1 MKTRYFIL
9 CLVLLSVSTAFASD
23 QKVLE
28 SSTDD
33 QIAVNVTV
41 YNSNI
46 GLIKETRKI
55 NLPVGEGE
63 LRFMNVASHIMPVT
77 VHVKSLNFPEKF
89 TILEQNYEYDL
100 MSADKLLDKYVGE
113 KIKIIDWNKFQDR
126 KDVAEAI
133 LLSNNKGQIFKIDNE
148 IYLGHPGYKVLPGIP
163 ENLISK
169 PTLMWLY
176 SNTSQKSH
184 RLEVSYLT
192 KNINWK
198 ADYVLVLNQDDTAAD
213 ISGWVTLDNKSG
225 VTYKDAQLKL
235 VAGEVHRV
243 EERFEDRAY
252 AMETMKKAR
261 GPQFEEKAFFEY
273 HIYNL
278 KRKTT
283 IKNRQTKQVSLLE
296 SAIKRVQKELLVQG
310 NRNYFFQQ
318 YRDQHPKQPVNVYV
332 QFANSKDN
340 RLGMPLPEGI
350 VRLYKEDDDGSLQF
364 IGEDRIAHTPKDEV
378 IRLKIGEA
386 FDVVAE
392 RIQTNYRRI
401 TSNRH
406 ESEWE
411 ITLRNHKKNDISV
424 GIEEPLYGNWKV
436 LETTHPYK
444 KIDAFRI
451 RFNVKI
457 PGDGEIKVKYS
468 VRVGL

>member
-9 CLVLLSVSTAFASD
+9 YLVLLSVSTAFASG

-33 QIAVNVTV
+33 QVAVKVTV

-46 GLIKETRKI
+46 GLIKETRKV
-55 NLPVGEGE
+55 NLPVGDGE

-89 TILEQNYEYDL
+89 SVLEQNYEYDL
-100 MSADKLLDKYVGE
+100 MNADKLLDKYVGE

-126 KDVAEAI
+126 KEMVEAR
-133 LLSNNKGQIFKIDNE
+133 LLSNNKGQIFQIDNE

-176 SNTSQKSH
+176 SNTSPNSH

-198 ADYVLVLNQDDTAAD
+198 ADYVLVLNQNDTAAD

-235 VAGEVHRV
+235 VAGEVNRV

-252 AMETMKKAR
+252 AMESMKKAR

-283 IKNRQTKQVSLLE
+283 LKNRQTKQVNLLE

-310 NRNYFFQQ
+310 NRNYFFRQ
-318 YRDQHPKQPVNVYV
+318 YRDQRPKQPVNVYV
-332 QFANSKDN
+332 QFANSKEN

-350 VRLYKEDDDGSLQF
+350 VRLYKEDNDGSLQF
-364 IGEDRIAHTPKDEV
+364 IGEDRIAHTSKDEV
-378 IRLKIGEA
+378 VRLKIGEA

-411 ITLRNHKKNDISV
+411 ITLRNHKKEDISV
-424 GIEEPLYGNWKV
+424 GIEEPLYGNWKI
-436 LETTHPYK
+436 LEQTHPYK

-451 RFNVKI
+451 RFDVTV

>member
-1 MKTRYFIL
+1 MKTRHFIL
-9 CLVLLSVSTAFASD
+9 CLMLLSVSTAFASG

-55 NLPVGEGE
+55 NLPKGEGE

-126 KDVAEAI
+126 KDVAEAT

-176 SNTSQKSH
+176 SNTSPKFH

-252 AMETMKKAR
+252 AMETMKSAR

-283 IKNRQTKQVSLLE
+283 IKKQTDKTGE
-296 SAIKRVQKELLVQG
+296 SSRICNQKGSKRTSGPGKEEL
-310 NRNYFFQQ
+310 FF
-318 YRDQHPKQPVNVYV
+318 PAVP
-332 QFANSKDN
+332 
-340 RLGMPLPEGI
+340 
-350 VRLYKEDDDGSLQF
+350 GS
-364 IGEDRIAHTPKDEV
+364 
-378 IRLKIGEA
+378 
-386 FDVVAE
+386 
-392 RIQTNYRRI
+392 
-401 TSNRH
+401 TS
-406 ESEWE
+406 
-411 ITLRNHKKNDISV
+411 
-424 GIEEPLYGNWKV
+424 
-436 LETTHPYK
+436 ETTGKCLCPVCK
-444 KIDAFRI
+444 FQRQPPRNAP
-451 RFNVKI
+451 
-457 PGDGEIKVKYS
+457 PGRDCAP
-468 VRVGL
+468 L